1 MRNPQGEWHN
11 PAGTAPDALQFI
23 GRSFYAV
30 GRTMVRVRNDTSS
43 QPPDPELLGRRPLYL
58 AAVVLAIASLPL
70 HMPLLFIAGLLVF
83 AVTFV
88 PELWYRF
95 CLHELLMERQP
106 VSHRAVFGDV
116 VELRLVIEN
125 RKPLPLPWMELVDEY
140 PEPLPVLGLRLSPSA
155 KPERALLHAILPL
168 WAYQRVRRT
177 YRVLASARGA
187 HQFGPTQLRITDPFG
202 ILTREAEVPLPAT
215 LLVHPLIAP
224 LERFGLPPNAPFGER
239 KARRRVLDDPLR
251 VVGTREYV
259 PGDEPRRIHWK
270 ATART
275 GTLQSKVYEPSARH
289 TVAVFL
295 DTRTYTHLHLG
306 YDPDLAELAICA
318 AASVTAWAIEQG
330 YAVGMYSNGAVSS
343 AGAEEEASERLAAA
357 LTAAAKESKEKA
369 QRLAAEIARYSG
381 ALRLR
386 IPPASRSEQLLR
398 ILDGLARVLPYHGTP
413 MSQVV
418 LSELG
423 RLPMGATVVYIGTE
437 GVLDVPMI
445 LALRRARAQ
454 GHGVSLLLTQG
465 DEAGGGT
472 TDGAQYLGGLD
483 AHVIG
488 GRQTWR
494 DLASDVLGPDGD
506 RLATSWKPHAFD
518 PFGHAASRAPA
529 GGQAEGGGKHDGE
542 RGDGPPLESADG
554 ANGERGDRSGTRPAR
569 ALVVE

>member
-11 PAGTAPDALQFI
+11 PAGKAPDALQFI

-58 AAVVLAIASLPL
+58 AAVVLAVASLPL
-70 HMPLLFIAGLLVF
+70 RMPLLFIAGLLIF

-106 VSHRAVFGDV
+106 SPHRAVFGDV
-116 VELRLVIEN
+116 VDLRLVIEN

-140 PEPLPVLGLRLSPSA
+140 PELLPVLDLRLGPSA
-155 KPERALLHAILPL
+155 KPERALLTAILPL

-177 YRVLASARGA
+177 YRVLAAARGA
-187 HQFGPTQLRITDPFG
+187 HQFGPVRLRISDPFG

-289 TVAVFL
+289 TLAIFL
-295 DTRTYTHLHLG
+295 DTRTFTHLHLG

-318 AASVTAWAIEQG
+318 AASVAAWGSEQG
-330 YAVGMYSNGAVSS
+330 YAVGVYSNGAVSS
-343 AGAEEEASERLAAA
+343 AGAEEEASERMAAVLAAA
-357 LTAAAKESKEKA
+357 AEQSQEKL
-369 QRLAAEIARYSG
+369 QQLAAEIARYSG

-386 IPPASRSEQLLR
+386 IPPASRGEQLLR

-418 LSELG
+418 VSELG
-423 RLPMGATVVYIGTE
+423 RLPLGATVVYIGADA
-437 GVLDVPMI
+437 VMDVPMI
-445 LALRRARAQ
+445 LALRRARSQ

-465 DEAGGGT
+465 DETGGGT
-472 TDGAQYLGGLD
+472 TDGTQHLIGLD
-483 AHVIG
+483 AHLIG

-494 DLASDVLGPDGD
+494 ELVSDVLGPDGD
-506 RLATSWKPHAFD
+506 RLATSWKPRAFD
-518 PFGHAASRAPA
+518 PFDHAARGAQA
-529 GGQAEGGGKHDGE
+529 DGQDTHGAEQD
-542 RGDGPPLESADG
+542 RTSGDGPPMESVDG
-554 ANGERGDRSGTRPAR
+554 ANAEHGDRTATRRSR